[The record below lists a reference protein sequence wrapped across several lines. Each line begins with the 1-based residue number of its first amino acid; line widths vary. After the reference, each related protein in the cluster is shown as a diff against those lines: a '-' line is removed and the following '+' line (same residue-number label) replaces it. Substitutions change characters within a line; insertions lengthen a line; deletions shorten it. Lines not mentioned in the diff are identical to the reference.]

1 MPGTIQVS
9 ILELIGLPSV
19 SASSST
25 VIKVSLGKQ
34 ALQTS
39 VEKGDFSFPLT
50 TLRDNL
56 VVKIHDN
63 EGNELA
69 HAGVQTRLIVEK
81 GTWDDIFPLEGG
93 GQVHMRLIFLLND
106 DERHRIRKMRE
117 SASRKKQEEYP
128 KKELEHSEPSL
139 PAHDSKKHV
148 DDQAVMAYGGSSPE
162 LVSIPCL
169 DETHQVDPSHTDIKE
184 ETFYK
189 EASTTSARADS
200 MDSVGELVIS
210 SEASQNFQQSDV
222 NEERALEEASCNIHK
237 MIVAFESTLP
247 KNSLQL
253 EMEPDKDSSIMKSE
267 LTGTTS
273 EKSEIQPVY
282 VELENTEEIHTHLE
296 PEPYPPST
304 ATHAVEVVAEL
315 KSDMHPFGT
324 ELKNTEEVQTH
335 GVQESD
341 PSTTAVFTEEEILTH
356 EATVQESAIND
367 TEEFTCQSHDQSYN
381 EDESPRT
388 IDAGD
393 GHNLEQQSLGGKSSS
408 SEANELLGPSD
419 HAVSGETHS
428 SESLAKE
435 DRSTDM
441 CITGSNNHQLPH
453 HVVNSSEVA
462 DEAECVTT
470 SGLMEEIPIEAG
482 ACPGAGSAIKLAI
495 DRTPLSELSSENHQ
509 QIFSEST
516 APEVDIPSRVKKP
529 EPVGDSKGPVG
540 QAIKIAVIIGFGLFF
555 ILSTQR
561 RSR

>member
-19 SASSST
+19 SVSSST

-34 ALQTS
+34 ALETS

-69 HAGVQTRLIVEK
+69 HTGVQTRLIVEK
-81 GTWDDIFPLEGG
+81 GTWDDVFPLEGG

-128 KKELEHSEPSL
+128 KKELENSELSL
-139 PAHDSKKHV
+139 PAHDSKTHV
-148 DDQAVMAYGGSSPE
+148 DEQAVMAYGGSSPE

-169 DETHQVDPSHTDIKE
+169 DETHQSHTDIKE
-184 ETFYK
+184 EPFYN
-189 EASTTSARADS
+189 EASTTSDPADS
-200 MDSVGELVIS
+200 MDSVGELGIS
-210 SEASQNFQQSDV
+210 SEASQNVQRSDV
-222 NEERALEEASCNIHK
+222 VEESSLEEASSNIRK
-237 MIVAFESTLP
+237 MIVAFESTLS
-247 KNSLQL
+247 KL
-253 EMEPDKDSSIMKSE
+253 EMEPDKGSSIMKSE

-282 VELENTEEIHTHLE
+282 MELENTEEIHTHPE

-304 ATHAVEVVAEL
+304 TTRAVDVVEEL
-315 KSDMHPFGT
+315 KSDIHPFGT
-324 ELKNTEEVQTH
+324 ELKNTEVQTH
-335 GVQESD
+335 GEQESD

-356 EATVQESAIND
+356 EATVQESSISD

-381 EDESPRT
+381 EDESP
-388 IDAGD
+388 INAGD
-393 GHNLEQQSLGGKSSS
+393 GHNLEQRSLGESGKSSS
-408 SEANELLGPSD
+408 SETNELLGPSD
-419 HAVSGETHS
+419 HVVSGETHC

-435 DRSTDM
+435 DRCPDI

-453 HVVNSSEVA
+453 DVVNSSEVP

-470 SGLMEEIPIEAG
+470 SGLVEEIPIEAG
-482 ACPGAGSAIKLAI
+482 ACPGAGDAIKIAI
-495 DRTPLSELSSENHQ
+495 DRTPFSELSSENHQ

-516 APEVDIPSRVKKP
+516 APEVDIPGRVKKP
-529 EPVGDSKGPVG
+529 EPVGDSKGSMG